1 METCEENL
9 NLNKR
14 DKFIVSQILPAIKS
28 LKFGSVE
35 IVIHDSEIVQV
46 NKIERM
52 RFGKENTMKKCK

>member
-1 METCEENL
+1 MEINKENPH
-9 NLNKR
+9 LNKR
-14 DKFIVSQILPAIKS
+14 DFFIVSKILPAIKS

>member
-1 METCEENL
+1 METNKENSY
-9 NLNKR
+9 LNKR
-14 DKFIVSQILPAIKS
+14 DEFVFSQILPAIKS